1 MSPGATRIRVTG
13 LGLTAPGVDR
23 PDRALEIQPDAPA
36 GWFDTATALPGR
48 GYRRL
53 PPGALYLLAA
63 ARAAWADR
71 GPWIAAVPAASRGA
85 VVGTNNVG
93 ASLIEEFDRTI
104 IDLGAAELSPA
115 RAPYMAMSMFAAR
128 LAPEHELR
136 AFDLTTNSPAV
147 AGLDA
152 LQAAARALAAGRA
165 SVVLAGAVE
174 EPPAP
179 VQRLDHPRGS
189 RADGADPGAAFD
201 AGAAVLVCEPAE
213 ESADG
218 GFGYGHCSVRSAFLP
233 EQDSDTVSAVLDALW
248 DELADEGPPPARI
261 DTVLDDSATGR
272 AVAAWLGRRVT
283 RGSITA
289 VPTAPGG
296 GCLTPVRR
304 VLGRLATPGENPA
317 RTAVLAASAHGH
329 ISIADVTPTR
339 QALTSRHTL

>member
-1 MSPGATRIRVTG
+1 MTSPARMRVTG
-13 LGLTAPGVDR
+13 LGLVAPDTNR
-23 PDRALEIQPDAPA
+23 PDKALAIQPEAVE

-71 GPWIAAVPAASRGA
+71 GPWIAAVPAANRGA

-115 RAPYMAMSMFAAR
+115 QAPYMAMSMYAAR

-152 LQAAARALAAGRA
+152 LQAAARALAVGRA

-174 EPPAP
+174 EPPSVA
-179 VQRLDHPRGS
+179 QRLTRPQGHGRE
-189 RADGADPGAAFD
+189 GAAPD
-201 AGAAVLVCEPAE
+201 AGAALLVCEPAE
-213 ESADG
+213 EPPG
-218 GFGYGHCSVRSAFLP
+218 GGVAYGHCSVHSAFLP
-233 EQDSDTVSAVLDALW
+233 DQDPDTVWAVLDALW
-248 DELADEGPPPARI
+248 DELADEWPPPTRI
-261 DTVLDDSATGR
+261 DTVLDDSATGK

-283 RGSITA
+283 RGDITA
-289 VPTAPGG
+289 VSTATGG

-304 VLGRLATPGENPA
+304 VLGRLAAPGENPA
-317 RTAVLAASAHGH
+317 RTAVVAASAHGH

-339 QALTSRHTL
+339 QPHAPHRAY